1 MSEKYNVSDFVV
13 YDVYGVCKILKI
25 ENLSFLSGTPKQSYY
40 ILSPLNSSASTYY
53 VPTEGQT
60 ATQKLRSPMTEDEIH
75 NLLLTTK
82 NTVLYW
88 IDKRQERNDTSNRIL
103 SSGITPELV
112 SLVSCL
118 YNRKNQI
125 SETGKKLTSSD
136 ESIFS
141 QAEKIIK
148 KEFSFSP
155 GIPDTKVSEHI
166 HTFIENNN

>member
-1 MSEKYNVSDFVV
+1 
-13 YDVYGVCKILKI
+13 
-25 ENLSFLSGTPKQSYY
+25 
-40 ILSPLNSSASTYY
+40 
-53 VPTEGQT
+53 
-60 ATQKLRSPMTEDEIH
+60 MTEDEIH